1 VAEFVPARIDDRSFT
16 LLSRLVHRVAG
27 IHLPPPKRALVEARL
42 SRRLRAVGAPTFL
55 DYYHLAARDD
65 AELVQLVDA
74 ITTNETRFFRDPA
87 HFAFLR
93 ERVIPRWRALADAGR
108 RPLEARAWSAACS
121 TGEEPYSLAMT
132 LASELAPP
140 WRVHVLATDVS
151 SRVLAKAQAGEW
163 AIERAQQVPDAHR
176 RRFLLRGTGEH
187 EGRMRAVSSLRD
199 CIRFVRCNLH
209 GDRLPPGP
217 HDVIFCC
224 NVLIYFDRPTRRAVV
239 SRLLERLA
247 PDGLLFLGSA
257 EIVDPGLPVRK
268 VAPNVYAHASAERR
282 W

>member
-1 VAEFVPARIDDRSFT
+1 VAEPARIDDRSFA
-16 LLSRLVHRVAG
+16 LLSRLVYRVAG

-55 DYYHLAARDD
+55 DYYQLATRDE
-65 AELVQLVDA
+65 AELVRLVDA

-87 HFAFLR
+87 HFALLR
-93 ERVIPRWRALADAGR
+93 ERVIPRLRALAGAGR
-108 RPLEARAWSAACS
+108 RPPEVRAWSAACS

-132 LASELAPP
+132 LCSELEPP
-140 WRVHVLATDVS
+140 WRIDVLATDLS
-151 SRVLAKAQAGEW
+151 SRVLAQAQAGEW
-163 AIERAQQVPDAHR
+163 AIERAQQVPDALR
-176 RRFLLRGTGEH
+176 KRFLLRGTGDQ
-187 EGRMRAVSSLRD
+187 EGRMRAVTSLRR

-209 GDRLPPGP
+209 GDRLPAGP
-217 HDVIFCC
+217 HDLIFCC

-239 SRLLERLA
+239 ARLLQRLA

-268 VAPNVYAHASAERR
+268 VAPNVYTHAAAELRL
-282 W
+282 